1 MGAMIVGEGRPF
13 RIAIV
18 CAMWLTGFEVSCLST
33 LYLDKPLK
41 VHTPMQTIAGVV

>member
-1 MGAMIVGEGRPF
+1 MGMGMLIEGGGRPF

-18 CAMWLTGFEVSCLST
+18 CVMWLTGFDVLCLST

-41 VHTPMQTIAGVV
+41 AHTLM